1 SKIKLQNLILHNTH
15 CNGYGQIFKEN
26 LSQNQRFG
34 VETQM
39 FRLTITIISADIADT
54 AIDITLNILLTD
66 VILILTPRLIE
77 ICAKTNESTA
87 TIKIKTSTPYKKF
100 SCCTVWYSGIITRAN
115 SVNKIPKI
123 NVTV

>member
-39 FRLTITIISADIADT
+39 FRLTITIIRKTIILHYT
-54 AIDITLNILLTD
+54 ASK
-66 VILILTPRLIE
+66 E
-77 ICAKTNESTA
+77 I
-87 TIKIKTSTPYKKF
+87 F
-100 SCCTVWYSGIITRAN
+100 Q
-115 SVNKIPKI
+115 
-123 NVTV
+123 